1 MNNTVIAAIRPPEV
15 GARTSRVSLSFQA
28 QAFICLVV
36 TAAVAGFVLAARDKP
51 ALSGSSIQ
59 WFLFLAVLTGLA
71 WRYPVDF
78 GPKIKVRVTQVS
90 AFTAVLL
97 LPLPMAVAAVALGVA
112 VGECLLQS
120 ELRQAAFNTS
130 LHALGALAAGAMLR
144 FYAPYEFVSRP
155 DLRTGAA
162 VFFAAAA
169 TYITNVVLV
178 LTMASLHLRRNAFA
192 GWWQQ
197 LRPVL
202 PQEVTLYLLGVFAAL
217 IGHEHPWT
225 LAFAIA
231 PTFIVY
237 RSLRDGVA
245 LRTQTRDAVE
255 ELADI
260 VDMRDRFT
268 FEHSRRVAEL
278 SKVLALRLGH
288 GGEQAQQIF
297 MAARVHDVGKIG
309 IRSTTLFKETA
320 MEEEE
325 WEEMRSH
332 PEVGARLISRF
343 PDFAAGRDAVLHH
356 HERWDGKGYP
366 NGLSGTAIPLAS
378 RIIAVADTFDAMT
391 SNRAYREALP
401 VDQVFAEME
410 RGRGTQFEPRIL
422 DVFMEILREQPEY
435 VSRTESVA
443 TRPRSVSGMLRARA

>member
-1 MNNTVIAAIRPPEV
+1 MIRIMAAVRPPKV
-15 GARTSRVSLSFQA
+15 GARATRLPLQA

-36 TAAVAGFVLAARDKP
+36 AGAVAGFVLAARDKP
-51 ALSGSSIQ
+51 VLNSSFVQ
-59 WFLFLAVLTGLA
+59 WFLFLTVLTAIA
-71 WRYPVDF
+71 WRYPVEF
-78 GPKIKVRVTQVS
+78 GLKVKVRVTQVS
-90 AFTAVLL
+90 AFTAILL
-97 LPLPMAVAAVALGVA
+97 LPLPLAAGAVALGVA
-112 VGECLLQS
+112 AGEVLLRSRFGQS
-120 ELRQAAFNTS
+120 AFNTS
-130 LHALGALAAGAMLR
+130 LHALGALAAGAILKL
-144 FYAPYEFVSRP
+144 YAPYEFVSRP
-155 DLRTGAA
+155 DLSTGAA
-162 VFFAAAA
+162 VFIAAAA
-169 TYITNVVLV
+169 TYSTNVVLV
-178 LTMASLHLRRNAFA
+178 LIMASLHQRRNAFA
-192 GWWQQ
+192 GCWQQ
-197 LRPVL
+197 IRPVL
-202 PQEVTLYLLGVFAAL
+202 PQEVTLYLLGIFAAL
-217 IGHEHPWT
+217 IGHEHPWA
-225 LAFAIA
+225 LLFAIA

-245 LRTQTRDAVE
+245 LRTQTRAAVE
-255 ELADI
+255 QLADI
-260 VDMRDRFT
+260 VDMRDGYT

-278 SKVLALRLGH
+278 SKDLARRLGY
-288 GGEQAQQIF
+288 GSEQAQQIF

-320 MEEEE
+320 MEDEEL
-325 WEEMRSH
+325 EEMRSH

-366 NGLSGTAIPLAS
+366 YGLSGTAIPLAS

-443 TRPRSVSGMLRARA
+443 TRPRAVSGMQRARA